1 MKGILL
7 LSNYFED
14 IEGLG
19 TLDLLRRAKLNVDTV
34 SIDDEPYVTTQYN
47 VKIVPDRYLK
57 DIDLNEYSFL
67 IVPGGRAVSFTHIK
81 SENKKVIKHFI
92 KNKPLSLPS
101 VQPWT
106 FK

>member
-47 VKIVPDRYLK
+47 VKI
-57 DIDLNEYSFL
+57 
-67 IVPGGRAVSFTHIK
+67 GQT
-81 SENKKVIKHFI
+81 VI
-92 KNKPLSLPS
+92 
-101 VQPWT
+101 
-106 FK
+106 

>member
-67 IVPGGRAVSFTHIK
+67 IVPG
-81 SENKKVIKHFI
+81 EE
-92 KNKPLSLPS
+92 
-101 VQPWT
+101 Q
-106 FK
+106 